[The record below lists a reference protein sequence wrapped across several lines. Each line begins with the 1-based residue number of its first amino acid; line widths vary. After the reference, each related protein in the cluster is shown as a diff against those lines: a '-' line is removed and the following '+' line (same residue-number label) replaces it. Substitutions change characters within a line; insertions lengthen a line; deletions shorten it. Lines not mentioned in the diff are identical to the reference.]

1 MDVTCPYLPCM
12 EGDTASVVLLLH
24 LLSQEDREAFTGREG
39 EGERGRKAVRREF
52 ELLISYNYR
61 NIAMS
66 RRIAS
71 GLSAF
76 SPSFHSYLYTPA
88 SPLPFPP
95 LTPFSVILAIVLRFP
110 STVPPFSGPHLRAIS
125 RKTANL
131 PSQFKLICGGRE
143 RE

>member
-1 MDVTCPYLPCM
+1 MDVTCPYLS
-12 EGDTASVVLLLH
+12 GRRY
-24 LLSQEDREAFTGREG
+24 RECGPPVTFTLTGGQRGCTGREG

-66 RRIAS
+66 RQIAS

-110 STVPPFSGPHLRAIS
+110 SIVPPFSGPHLRAIS